1 MASNLIATCSK
12 STAGPSVFNTPELS
26 YEIKQ
31 KVIFLFQEFFFTIV
45 MDSVETKASSQ
56 LNVAKS
62 TRITIGIS
70 WINRSLSGTKRKND
84 SSKMNYYFDLP
95 GNE

>member
-1 MASNLIATCSK
+1 
-12 STAGPSVFNTPELS
+12 
-26 YEIKQ
+26 
-31 KVIFLFQEFFFTIV
+31 